1 MITLL
6 GSLVGF
12 VSSLLPELLKL
23 FRDSRD
29 RKHEMAL
36 LQLQLE
42 QQKQGQSERLEE
54 IRVQANMA
62 TSQALYQTY
71 HTGIH
76 WVDALSGTVRPVL
89 AYGFF
94 VLYFTIKWMQFV
106 SMDLLSPLPW
116 QMQALWGEE
125 DQALF
130 AGVIAFYFGQRAVG
144 KIRGGI

>member
-6 GSLVGF
+6 GTAIGF

-29 RKHEMAL
+29 RKHELAM

-42 QQKQGQSERLEE
+42 QQRQGQSERLEE
-54 IRVQANMA
+54 IRAHASAAQM
-62 TSQALYQTY
+62 QALYQTY
-71 HTGIH
+71 RSGIG

-106 SMDLLSPLPW
+106 SLDMLSPLPW
-116 QMQALWGEE
+116 QMAMLWGEE

-144 KIRGGI
+144 KARA